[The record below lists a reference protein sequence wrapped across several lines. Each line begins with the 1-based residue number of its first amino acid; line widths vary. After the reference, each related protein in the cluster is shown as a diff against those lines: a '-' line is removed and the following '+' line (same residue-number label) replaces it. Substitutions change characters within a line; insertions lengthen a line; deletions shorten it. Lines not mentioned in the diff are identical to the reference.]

1 MARSATETARILMEL
16 YDERFGGTECMPYR
30 MSWAELRD
38 IAGVKRLTSDFLQEV
53 NDTLHEDEYLLAI
66 GSSSLVVALER
77 DCLADRTI
85 SQRLVEQH
93 RYVTCEEPEDI
104 NVDDDDVDDDDDPLI
119 EDEEE

>member
-16 YDERFGGTECMPYR
+16 YDERFGGAECMPYR
-30 MSWAELRD
+30 ISWVELRD
-38 IAGVKRLTSDFLQEV
+38 IAGVKRLTSGFLQEI
-53 NDTLHEDEYLLAI
+53 NDTLHEDEYLLAV
-66 GSSSLVVALER
+66 GSNSLVVALER

-93 RYVTCEEPEDI
+93 RYITREEPEDI
-104 NVDDDDVDDDDDPLI
+104 ELDDDDDDPLV